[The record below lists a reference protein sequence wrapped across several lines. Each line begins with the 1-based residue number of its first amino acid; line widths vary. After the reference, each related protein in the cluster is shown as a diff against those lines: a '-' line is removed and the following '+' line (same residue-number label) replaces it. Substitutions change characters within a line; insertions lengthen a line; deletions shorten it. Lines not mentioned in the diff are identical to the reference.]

1 MMQINN
7 KKNNFVRY
15 LKDEK
20 FVEWKLLQTEEL
32 DAYWEEFIQKNP
44 EERENLGMAEKHFR
58 NINLSSFSLSP
69 QRKKEALEKFEQ
81 SVRSYRRRHRIR
93 VFTLAA
99 AASLLILVIS
109 LLYVEYNQEESGKG
123 MTGAAEYI
131 MGNELESQDIQL
143 ITRNQ
148 STNFEKNIHIE
159 VSEKGIA
166 QVKSNDDETEEIL
179 IDQDRMNKLIVP
191 YGKRST
197 LLLADGSKV
206 WLNSGTVIDFPAE
219 FTGKHR
225 EIYLISGEIYI
236 EVMPDADKSFHVYTS
251 GFGVKVYGTKFN
263 VSAFPNS
270 PPSVVLVEGKVG
282 LQAEN
287 KQEMSLLPNEQ
298 AVYSV
303 NGTFRKQAVDVNQF
317 VSWKNGYLKFENAP
331 ITEVLQQI
339 ERYYNIAFSYDKEG
353 GLKELTCSGKIILSE
368 NLDNVMTTL
377 ALITSTK
384 YRRENNQI
392 YILNAPN

>member
-1 MMQINN
+1 MMQLNN
-7 KKNNFVRY
+7 KKNNFVRF

-20 FVEWKLLQTEEL
+20 FIEWKLLQTEEL
-32 DAYWEEFIQKNP
+32 NAYWNEFIQNNP
-44 EERENLGMAEKHFR
+44 DQEENLIMADKHFHHL
-58 NINLSSFSLSP
+58 NLSTAPLSP
-69 QRKKEALEKFEQ
+69 ERKKEAFAKLEQ
-81 SVRSYRRRHRIR
+81 SVRSYKRKHRFK
-93 VFTLAA
+93 VFSYSA
-99 AASLLILVIS
+99 AASLLILALS
-109 LLYVEYNQEESGKG
+109 LLYVEYHKKESVKG
-123 MTGAAEYI
+123 IMGAAEYI

-143 ITRNQ
+143 ITRDK
-148 STNFEKNIHIE
+148 STTFEQNIHIE
-159 VSEKGIA
+159 VSENGLA
-166 QVKSNDDETEEIL
+166 QVKSNDKETEEVF

-206 WLNSGTVIDFPAE
+206 WLNSGTVMEFPAE
-219 FTGKHR
+219 FTGNNR

-236 EVMPDADKSFHVYTS
+236 EVMQDINKSFHVYTS
-251 GFGVKVYGTKFN
+251 EFGVKVYGTKFN

-282 LQAEN
+282 LQKEN
-287 KQEMSLLPNEQ
+287 KKELSLLPNEQ

-303 NGTFRKQAVDVNQF
+303 NGTFRKQSVDVNQF
-317 VSWKNGYLKFENAP
+317 VSWKNGYLMFDDAP

-353 GLKELTCSGKIILSE
+353 GLKGLTCSGKIILSE

-384 YRRENNQI
+384 YKRENNQI